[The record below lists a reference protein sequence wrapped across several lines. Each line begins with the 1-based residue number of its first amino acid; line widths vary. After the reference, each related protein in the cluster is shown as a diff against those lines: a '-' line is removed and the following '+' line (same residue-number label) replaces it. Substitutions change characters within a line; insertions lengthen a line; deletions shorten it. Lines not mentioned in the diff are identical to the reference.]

1 MKDKNTEILQLAEEV
16 LKNIE
21 LNEIPLRNVALKCSR
36 LARFTN
42 NQRAMDLFNYELAG
56 YPQDEKGYILAEA
69 FHLARHANRTFQ
81 QKDQTGKSLEYM
93 FPQTVAELESAVD
106 AAREQLKVAFDTD
119 VSVSS
124 SNPYQHVVTPFG
136 NTIERAGLRQII
148 TDNSKKIDQLKVAYY
163 RYVLGVYYE
172 LKFGNISEDIFSKK
186 RGFVDKVLS
195 EKLLEAIKKFVS
207 IYENLRSKNE
217 EDWANAVHS
226 CRRLLSDIA
235 DYLYPPSDESIA
247 IGKDKTIKLDTGNY
261 IARLKQYI
269 KNKTES
275 ERFIEIVG
283 SHLDYIGDRV
293 DSIYNASSKGT
304 HAKVTKEEAER
315 YVIYTYLLLS
325 DILDL

>member
-1 MKDKNTEILQLAEEV
+1 MKDKNEETLQLAEEI
-16 LKNIE
+16 LRNIE
-21 LNEIPLRNVALKCSR
+21 LSGIPLRNVVLKCAR
-36 LARFTN
+36 LARLTN
-42 NQRAMDLFNYELAG
+42 NQKAMDLFHYELAG
-56 YPQDEKGYILAEA
+56 YPKDENGYVLQEA
-69 FHLARHANRTFQ
+69 FNLARYANRTFQ

-124 SNPYQHVVTPFG
+124 SNPYQHVVAPIG

-172 LKFGNISEDIFSKK
+172 LKFGNISEDIFNKK

-195 EKLLEAIKKFVS
+195 EKLPEAIKKFVS

-247 IGKDKTIKLDTGNY
+247 IGKDKTIKLDAGNY

-293 DSIYNASSKGT
+293 DSIYTASSKGT

-315 YVIYTYLLLS
+315 YVIYIYLLLS
-325 DILDL
+325 DILSL